1 MASLRN
7 LKKDIDYLVDEVVCD
22 CYLALYFNTEKRDA
36 IMDVMEDAVDT
47 RNEFYEMANHPAE
60 KHNPSLVRKH
70 YAQIRREMNEGVE
83 NLFAELSQACKTA
96 KAE

>member
-1 MASLRN
+1 MASLRD

-22 CYLALYFNTEKRDA
+22 CYLALYFNTEKQDA
-36 IMDVMEDAVDT
+36 IMDVMSDAVDA

-70 YAQIRREMNEGVE
+70 YTFLRSELMDRIDGMFDKLSTIVNE
-83 NLFAELSQACKTA
+83 K
-96 KAE
+96 

>member
-22 CYLALYFNTEKRDA
+22 CYLALYFNSDKRDA
-36 IMDVMEDAVDT
+36 ILDVMEDAVDA

-60 KHNPSLVRKH
+60 KHNASLVRKH
-70 YAQIRREMNEGVE
+70 YAFLRNELMDRIDG
-83 NLFAELSQACKTA
+83 LFDKLSSIVNEK
-96 KAE
+96 